1 MANDSSLIDT
11 NVLIYA
17 TLEDDPRH
25 PAARAALLEH
35 NDNLGQM
42 YVSVQCLGE
51 MYPNLTG
58 PKMTVPDSPAL
69 ARAKIES
76 IAALPR
82 LSVLPL
88 TADIQ
93 RSALELCE
101 KHGVRRQRS
110 LDMQLVATMIH
121 YDISVLITENEKD
134 FSGISEV
141 RVSNPFRD

>member
-1 MANDSSLIDT
+1 MANVSSLIDT

-17 TLEDDPRH
+17 TLENDPGH
-25 PAARAALLEH
+25 LAARAALLGQ
-35 NDNLGQM
+35 DDDLGRR

-58 PKMTVPDSPAL
+58 PRMTIPDSQAL

-88 TADIQ
+88 TTDIQ
-93 RSALELCE
+93 RRAIEL
-101 KHGVRRQRS
+101 
-110 LDMQLVATMIH
+110 LL
-121 YDISVLITENEKD
+121 
-134 FSGISEV
+134 
-141 RVSNPFRD
+141 